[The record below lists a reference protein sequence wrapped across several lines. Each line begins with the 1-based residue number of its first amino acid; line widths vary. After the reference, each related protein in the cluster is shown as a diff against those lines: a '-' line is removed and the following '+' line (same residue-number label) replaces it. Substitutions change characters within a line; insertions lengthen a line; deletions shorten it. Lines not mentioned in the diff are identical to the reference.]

1 MIMDSYHIIICL
13 TLVRKI
19 SNENVFCLVL
29 RLIDLSMIGNYI
41 WLGVR
46 LMQVCLQ
53 VHLKC
58 LLHVLK
64 TFTNIEGVVW

>member
-1 MIMDSYHIIICL
+1 MDSYHIIICL

-41 WLGVR
+41 
-46 LMQVCLQ
+46 
-53 VHLKC
+53 
-58 LLHVLK
+58 
-64 TFTNIEGVVW
+64 